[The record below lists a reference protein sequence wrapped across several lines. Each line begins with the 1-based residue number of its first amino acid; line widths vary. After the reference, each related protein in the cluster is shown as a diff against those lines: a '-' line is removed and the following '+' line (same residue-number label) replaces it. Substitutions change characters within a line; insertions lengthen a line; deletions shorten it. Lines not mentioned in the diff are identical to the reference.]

1 MEHSVTADI
10 STRSPQGGLSDC
22 AVGKLNNID
31 FKIGLCLSGPKLN
44 VKSKKKA
51 FVYRPCAVKL
61 RRALNFL
68 FYLNRN
74 NTKEIIPVLVVF

>member
-1 MEHSVTADI
+1 MEQKVTADI

-22 AVGKLNNID
+22 AVGKLNNIY
-31 FKIGLCLSGPKLN
+31 FKLELCLIGPKLD

-51 FVYRPCAVKL
+51 FIYRPCAVKL
-61 RRALNFL
+61 WRAVNFL

-74 NTKEIIPVLVVF
+74 NQKK

>member
-1 MEHSVTADI
+1 MEQKVTADI
-10 STRSPQGGLSDC
+10 STISPQGGLSDC

-31 FKIGLCLSGPKLN
+31 FKPGLSFTGPKLD

-51 FVYRPCAVKL
+51 FIYRPCAVKL
-61 RRALNFL
+61 RRTVNFL

-74 NTKEIIPVLVVF
+74 NQKK